1 MGHLLE
7 VMCSHNDMDASTAND
22 ATAIELQALID
33 EMRLQDFDSIR
44 FATYRCACKLRFI
57 QKKTNVHLVDIWNMI
72 ESFRENGL
80 NALPITSQVKISRL
94 ELLLASVFHN
104 LNKRLPSAQHID
116 TDRSISLLLS
126 FLVGAYDRQQT
137 GRLTVFAIKV
147 ALATICA
154 GKLVD
159 KLRYAFSQVSD
170 ANGIMVWE
178 KFSDYLQ
185 QVLALAT
192 AVFEGPT
199 FGYTENA
206 PEQCFQKDQRVNLN
220 AFLDVMLA
228 DPCPPCLMWLPLLHR
243 MASVEHVYHP
253 VVCDGCQVRSF
264 TGFRYKCQRCANY
277 QLCEQC
283 FWRGRTSGT
292 HSNDHEMK
300 EYSSYKSPSKQLAH
314 SIHKSLRCMPITN
327 RSTHP
332 VFPERPDRP
341 LDLAN
346 IVPVTPTSLRRR
358 PTDVT
363 STTDW
368 TSQLLPGQLPV
379 NGTAMDDEHK
389 LIARYSAKLSGRTQ
403 YPSTLPKERAGAEE
417 INERALIARLEEENG
432 EMMREMEMLKQQ
444 QELENTDEQL
454 NGLRE
459 RKAQLEEKMRV
470 MQQTRR
476 QLMQQLELLMS
487 ELSQSKGGSM
497 GAIPESLSGIGS
509 RVSIAFRDRT
519 TPRAG
524 SLPAA
529 QLQGDLL
536 HAADDITT
544 NMSSL
549 LKELD
554 QAQAED
560 MVNGDSTE
568 SG

>member
-1 MGHLLE
+1 MWTQSE
-7 VMCSHNDMDASTAND
+7 VDASTAND
-22 ATAIELQALID
+22 ATAELQALID

-44 FATYRCACKLRFI
+44 FATYRAACKLRFI

-80 NALPITSQVKISRL
+80 NALPIVTQVKISRL
-94 ELLLASVFHN
+94 ELLLTTIFHN

-116 TDRSISLLLS
+116 TDKSISLLLS

-137 GRLTVFAIKV
+137 GRLTVFSIKI

-159 KLRYAFSQVSD
+159 KLRYVFSQISD
-170 ANGIMVWE
+170 STGLMEWD

-199 FGYTENA
+199 FGYTETA
-206 PEQCFQKDQRVNLN
+206 LEQCFQKDQKVNLN
-220 AFLDVMLA
+220 TFLDVLMC

-253 VVCDGCQVRSF
+253 VICDGCQARSF
-264 TGFRYKCQRCANY
+264 TGFRYKCQRCTNY
-277 QLCEQC
+277 QLCQQC
-283 FWRGRTSGT
+283 FWRGRTSST
-292 HSNDHEMK
+292 HSNEHEMK

-314 SIHKSLRCMPITN
+314 SIHKSLRCVPQPN

-332 VFPERPDRP
+332 IFPERPQRP
-341 LDLAN
+341 LDLTN
-346 IVPVTPTSLRRR
+346 VVPMTPTSLRHH
-358 PTDVT
+358 PPDAA
-363 STTDW
+363 TDW
-368 TSQLLPGQLPV
+368 SCRVLPSQFPT
-379 NGTAMDDEHK
+379 NGSLMDDEHK

-403 YPSTLPKERAGAEE
+403 YPSTLMFKERSGGVDESLDETAM
-417 INERALIARLEEENG
+417 IARLEEENG
-432 EMMREMEMLKQQ
+432 EMMRQMELLQQQ
-444 QELENTDEQL
+444 QEMENTDDQL

-459 RKAQLEEKMRV
+459 RKAQLEDKMRV

-476 QLMQQLELLMS
+476 QLMQQLEVLMS
-487 ELSQSKGGSM
+487 QLNMKGIAATNGGSM
-497 GAIPESLSGIGS
+497 GAFPESLSGIGT
-509 RVSIAFRDRT
+509 RVTNAFREQNA
-519 TPRAG
+519 PRAG

-529 QLQGDLL
+529 QLQSDLL
-536 HAADDITT
+536 HAADDITS
-544 NMSSL
+544 NMSTL

-554 QAQAED
+554 QAQEET
-560 MVNGDSTE
+560 MNGGGETE
-568 SG
+568 SN